1 MKSNSR
7 SICRLGVLFL
17 TAAILNIA
25 APAEAQPVLT
35 RRLADG
41 MAGELDEGHQGVTA
55 RCGPV
60 MAIKERWGGAG
71 K

>member
-1 MKSNSR
+1 M
-7 SICRLGVLFL
+7 L
-17 TAAILNIA
+17 TYL
-25 APAEAQPVLT
+25 VLT